1 MLVKL
6 KDEALKALLFLKHV
20 EKIVIYER
28 KKNQTKPT
36 KLFQIE
42 IVNAEEVRRERLK
55 VLSCLKAHVNPDK
68 SASQEDILDYSVRPT
83 YRITQEDGSTSEET
97 WHISTLIGNVLKSQE
112 YMATRTDGNLKNHKL
127 IPWVGIA
134 APTDPNVK
142 IDTSRLFCF
151 LPIGIQLPFPVHIN
165 GHFAVKQSRREIWT
179 NQDNDFSSQ
188 ASANIKSL
196 WNVHLFEKQ
205 VPEAYAMF
213 LEDVGLDHGANYD
226 LWPTSC
232 GEGIGLDAIWKEL
245 LKGVLK
251 AALSQDRKVF
261 VCGSKAKGAC
271 YIRQFSTLYIAGRDL
286 DRYPLLK
293 ESLHSMV
300 NMAEGIPNVILREI
314 AALIPALGLD
324 QVILTPAHVREI
336 LFDNSE
342 QWSSIADSAT
352 RVEMIQYC
360 ILDND
365 VAGLEGL
372 PLLPLDGDIWVDFLQ
387 SKAQER

>member
-6 KDEALKALLFLKHV
+6 KEEALKALLFLKHV

-28 KKNQTKPT
+28 KRNQSKPT

-55 VLSCLKAHVNPDK
+55 LLSSLKAHVNPDQ
-68 SASQEDILDYSVRPT
+68 SASQEDILNYSVSPT

-97 WHISTLIGNVLKSQE
+97 WHISTLVGNVLKSRE
-112 YMATRTDGNLKNHKL
+112 YMAVRTDGDLKNHKL
-127 IPWVGIA
+127 IPWVGVA
-134 APTDPNVK
+134 APTDPDTK
-142 IDTSRLFCF
+142 IDASRLFCF
-151 LPIGIQLPFPVHIN
+151 LPIGIPLPFPVHIN

-232 GEGIGLDAIWKEL
+232 GEGIGLDAIWKDL

-261 VCGSKAKGAC
+261 FCGSKAKDTL
-271 YIRQFSTLYIAGRDL
+271 YVQQLSTVYIAGRDI

-300 NMAEGIPNVILREI
+300 NMAEGIPNVILEEI
-314 AALIPALGLD
+314 ATLVPALGLD
-324 QVILTPAHVREI
+324 QVILTPAHVRDI
-336 LFDNSE
+336 LFDNRE
-342 QWSSIADSAT
+342 QWSPTADSAT
-352 RVEMIQYC
+352 RVEMVKYC
-360 ILDND
+360 ILDNN

-372 PLLPLDGDIWVDFLQ
+372 PLLPLDGDIWADFAQ
-387 SKAQER
+387 SKAQKR

>member
-6 KDEALKALLFLKHV
+6 KEEALKALLFLKHV
-20 EKIVIYER
+20 ENIVIYER
-28 KKNQTKPT
+28 KKNQDKPT

-42 IVNAEEVRRERLK
+42 IVNAVEVRKERLNL
-55 VLSCLKAHVNPDK
+55 LSSLRAHVYPDQ
-68 SASQEDILDYSVRPT
+68 SASQDDILNYSVRPI
-83 YRITQEDGSTSEET
+83 YRITQEDGSTTEET
-97 WHISTLIGNVLKSQE
+97 WHISTLVGNVLKSRE
-112 YMATRTDGNLKNHKL
+112 YMVARTDGNIDNHKL
-127 IPWVGIA
+127 IPWVSIA
-134 APTDPNVK
+134 APTDPDVK
-142 IDTSRLFCF
+142 IDASRLFCF

-205 VPEAYAMF
+205 VPEVYAMF
-213 LEDVGLDHGANYD
+213 LEDVGLDHGTDYD

-232 GEGIGLDAIWKEL
+232 GEGIGLDAIWRDL
-245 LKGVLK
+245 LKDVLK

-261 VCGSKAKGAC
+261 VCGSKAKDRC
-271 YIRQFSTLYIAGRDL
+271 YIRQYSTLYIAGRDI
-286 DRYPLLK
+286 DRYPHLK

-300 NMAEGIPNVILREI
+300 NLAEGIPNVILREI
-314 AALIPALGLD
+314 ASLIPILGLD
-324 QVILTPAHVREI
+324 KVFLTPALVREI
-336 LFDNSE
+336 LFDNEE
-342 QWSSIADSAT
+342 QWSLTADSKT
-352 RVEMIQYC
+352 RIEMIQYC
-360 ILDND
+360 LLDNN

-372 PLLPLDGDIWVDFLQ
+372 PLLPLDGDIWVDFVQ